1 MIKIFRKIR
10 QNLLSQG
17 KIGKYFKYAIGE
29 IILVVIG
36 ILIALQLNT
45 WKETAKNKEVELS
58 YLEGIRNNLDQDIYD
73 LNELIGKDT
82 LKFEMYTTLLRSFT
96 DKTIKKNSGGFIY
109 AIGQS
114 YVTHTFNGNSIV
126 FEDMKSSGK
135 INYIQSD
142 VLRFSILEYYNESQ
156 KNIRYQNEQYLDEFN
171 ELKRNAFHDNIDL
184 NSLIEDF
191 MFGKRWNAS
200 LDQLDLSFF
209 DADVN
214 SDKVK
219 KFANRLSVMK
229 VLLQKNHRNNLDLVY
244 KAKRLREKIKKYLT
258 KEVIDENT
266 YISKETLTAIK
277 NGDIASLQ
285 QTIEINKINNCFE
298 TEFETSTYL
307 TIAIHEGSLKSL
319 KFFIAQGADVEKVCE
334 NKTPLMYAV
343 KYGSMEM
350 TEYLIEQ
357 GANVNFVSVKGKTA
371 LDYAIQY
378 EQENIIPYLQKLN
391 AKQVITLEN
400 D

>member
-1 MIKIFRKIR
+1 MIKFFRKLRYNLIE
-10 QNLLSQG
+10 QNKTS
-17 KIGKYFKYAIGE
+17 KYFKYAIGE

-36 ILIALQLNT
+36 ILIALQINT
-45 WKETAKNKEVELS
+45 WKDDAKNKEVELS

-82 LKFEMYTTLLRSFT
+82 LKFGMYTTLLRSFT
-96 DKTIKKNSGGFIY
+96 DKNINKYSGGFIY

-135 INYIQSD
+135 INFIQSD
-142 VLRFSILEYYNESQ
+142 VVRFSILEYYNESQ

-191 MFGKRWNAS
+191 MFDKRWNAS

-209 DADVN
+209 DADIN

-229 VLLQKNHRNNLDLVY
+229 VLLQNNHRNNLDLVF
-244 KAKRLREKIKKYLT
+244 KAERLREKITKYIS

-277 NGDIASLQ
+277 NGDIARLQ

-307 TIAIHEGSLKSL
+307 TIAIHERSLKSL

-343 KYGSMEM
+343 KYGLMEM
-350 TEYLIEQ
+350 IEYLIEQ

-378 EQENIIPYLQKLN
+378 EQENIISYLQKQN
-391 AKQVITLEN
+391 AKQVKTLGN